1 MGFLW
6 IPQGENQWISTDEKK
21 DFGDQKLRVWT
32 SQNGRYISSTGLD
45 STSKDVFFIELVRDL
60 FDFLYIIYF
69 ILFKNP
75 RKLNNIGGHYRYS
88 DARIY
93 CWGVQQV
100 RPGALH
106 GIIYHL
112 MGVTVELVMDQW
124 RLSPRVTT
132 YWRWSRQWIMS
143 TWLKPLSWF
152 NLPLQRGNLA
162 LESAHGVRCDHLRR
176 VAPNWRQS
184 CSGWPLARVAGA
196 CFTSPLSWKLAQHLC
211 LQEGTA
217 WELQTLQNW
226 WVKKWGL
233 SVAFCQKGVWDS
245 QKHHKFTPGGTQD
258 SQTWL
263 NMISCNNPTFE
274 YQTWPESCPFGSRR
288 KKHEKNVGP
297 LPSTYT
303 FWALQIP
310 NNPHLL

>member
-45 STSKDVFFIELVRDL
+45 STSKDVFLLNLSEICLIF
-60 FDFLYIIYF
+60 FIIYF

-75 RKLNNIGGHYRYS
+75 RKLNSSGGHYRYS
-88 DARIY
+88 DVRIY

-124 RLSPRVTT
+124 WLSPRVTT

-143 TWLKPLSWF
+143 TWLKPLS
-152 NLPLQRGNLA
+152 
-162 LESAHGVRCDHLRR
+162 SAHGVRCDHLRR
-176 VAPNWRQS
+176 VAPNWRPS

-226 WVKKWGL
+226 WVFHGVSLLLSAKKG
-233 SVAFCQKGVWDS
+233 SGTPKNIISSCPGV
-245 QKHHKFTPGGTQD
+245 HKTVRHG
-258 SQTWL
+258 STWFL
-263 NMISCNNPTFE
+263 NNPMFE
-274 YQTWPESCPFGSRR
+274 YQT
-288 KKHEKNVGP
+288 
-297 LPSTYT
+297 
-303 FWALQIP
+303 
-310 NNPHLL
+310 